1 MKKFL
6 LLVLMMIG
14 TSASY
19 ADDYTYPYLVFET
32 AGGAKTSVA
41 ISEGTITIA
50 DGQLNIGGQIFALS
64 DLSKMYFSTT
74 TTGIA
79 EVAVD
84 DNLNDNGCVD
94 VYDLNG
100 RKVLSE
106 GDSES
111 LSSLPKG
118 IYIVKSG
125 RKTYKVAIK

>member
-1 MKKFL
+1 MKKIL
-6 LLVLMMIG
+6 LLVLLMIG
-14 TSASY
+14 TCASY

-50 DGQLNIGGQIFALS
+50 DGQLTIGGQTFALS

-125 RKTYKVAIK
+125 RKTYKIAIK

>member
-1 MKKFL
+1 MKKIL
-6 LLVLMMIG
+6 LLVLLMIG
-14 TSASY
+14 TCASY

-32 AGGAKTSVA
+32 AGGAKTSVT

-50 DGQLNIGGQIFALS
+50 DGQLTIGGHTFALS

-74 TTGIA
+74 TTGIV

>member
-1 MKKFL
+1 MKKNL
-6 LLVLMMIG
+6 LLVLLMIG

-50 DGQLNIGGQIFALS
+50 DGQLTIGGQIFALS

-84 DNLNDNGCVD
+84 DNLNDIGCVD

>member
-1 MKKFL
+1 MKKIL
-6 LLVLMMIG
+6 LLVLLMIG
-14 TSASY
+14 TCASY

-32 AGGAKTSVA
+32 AGGAKTSVT

-50 DGQLNIGGQIFALS
+50 DGQLTIGGHTFALS

-84 DNLNDNGCVD
+84 DNLNDNGCVN

>member
-1 MKKFL
+1 MKKIL
-6 LLVLMMIG
+6 LLVLLMIG
-14 TSASY
+14 TCASY

-32 AGGAKTSVA
+32 ADGTKTSVA
-41 ISEGTITIA
+41 VTEMTITIA
-50 DGQLNIGGQIFALS
+50 NGQLSVGGQTFSLS

-79 EVAVD
+79 NVNVD
-84 DNLNDNGCVD
+84 DNSFVD

-100 RKVLSE
+100 RKVLSN
-106 GDSES
+106 SQ
-111 LSSLPKG
+111 LSILNSQLPKG

>member
-1 MKKFL
+1 MKKIL
-6 LLVLMMIG
+6 LLVLLMIG
-14 TSASY
+14 TCASY

-50 DGQLNIGGQIFALS
+50 DGQLTIGGHTFALS

>member
-1 MKKFL
+1 MKKIL

-41 ISEGTITIA
+41 ISEGTISIA
-50 DGQLNIGGQIFALS
+50 DGQLTIGGHTFALS

>member
-1 MKKFL
+1 MKKIL
-6 LLVLMMIG
+6 LLVLLMIG
-14 TSASY
+14 TCASY

-32 AGGAKTSVA
+32 AGGAKTSVT

-50 DGQLNIGGQIFALS
+50 DGQLTIGGHTFALS

>member
-1 MKKFL
+1 MKKIL
-6 LLVLMMIG
+6 LLVLLMIG
-14 TSASY
+14 TCASY

-41 ISEGTITIA
+41 VTDGTITIA
-50 DGQLNIGGQIFALS
+50 DGQLTIGGQTFALS

-79 EVAVD
+79 NVHDSVNANECA
-84 DNLNDNGCVD
+84 D

-100 RKVLSE
+100 RKVLSN
-106 GDSES
+106 SQ
-111 LSSLPKG
+111 LSILNSQLSKG

-125 RKTYKVAIK
+125 SKTYKVAIK